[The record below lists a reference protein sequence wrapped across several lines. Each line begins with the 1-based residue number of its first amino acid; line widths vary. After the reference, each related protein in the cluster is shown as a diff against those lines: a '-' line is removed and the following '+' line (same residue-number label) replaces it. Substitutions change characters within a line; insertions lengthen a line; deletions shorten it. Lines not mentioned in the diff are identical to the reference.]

1 MGKQPKKPVSSG
13 AKPTTVKNLN
23 HPQSPLNFRL
33 WGAIISFAT
42 AFILY
47 ANTFNHGWV
56 LDDYGV
62 LADNW
67 VIKSG
72 MKGIPTILTT
82 TYRYGINHLTD
93 NLYRPLSQIM
103 FAIEW
108 EISPENP
115 GFHHIINVLFYAL
128 SCGLL
133 FIFLFR
139 LLKNFHPFI
148 PLAIT
153 LLYTVHPI
161 HTEVV
166 ANIKSRDEIMS
177 FFFILI
183 TGLLLIDYFEK
194 NSIRKF
200 LASGITFG
208 LSMFSKEGGITMV
221 VLFPFMGW
229 YFFQSDWKK
238 MGATFVV
245 LLIPSLIYIAIRQ
258 KIINEYSTS
267 NVISVVDNILVE
279 AKGPGARIATA
290 IMLLGKY
297 LLLLFIPYQ
306 LVCDYSYNQIPL
318 VGLGNPYFLLSF
330 AVHGFLA
337 FIAIREFK
345 KRSLLSF
352 GIIFYFVTMSLYSNL
367 VITIGTSFGERLLF
381 QPSLGFCIAAIAA
394 LERIFKI
401 HGSSIQSF
409 MQWIAPNKAFT
420 TILLVVLLLFSAKTV
435 VRAAEWKSQL
445 ILFGADVK
453 RSPNSAHMRLY
464 WGLALRDEA
473 LRLKDEEN
481 NMVEYE
487 KWMRKA
493 LKEFEKGIEIY
504 SEYAECMDQAGL
516 AHYRLGNKEKAQYFY
531 EETLKRIPN
540 RATTMSNLGTIYFEK
555 GDYNKALELYEKAVK
570 EDPRYADGWF
580 NLGSTYGM
588 LMQYDKAIEAYEKC
602 IAIDDVYAKA
612 YYYMAMTYEF
622 MNQPEKAKTYY
633 DRAALLDPKLKKK

>member
-1 MGKQPKKPVSSG
+1 MAKQQKKPISTAS
-13 AKPTTVKNLN
+13 KPTVKNQP
-23 HPQSPLNFRL
+23 HQSSFNFKL
-33 WGAIISFAT
+33 WGAVISFAT

-47 ANTFNHGWV
+47 ANTFHHGWV

-62 LADNW
+62 LKDNR

-72 MKGIPTILTT
+72 IQGIPIILTT

-108 EISPENP
+108 EILPDNP

-128 SCGLL
+128 CCGLL
-133 FIFLFR
+133 FIFLMR
-139 LLKNFHPFI
+139 LLKNVHPFI

-177 FFFILI
+177 FFFVII
-183 TGLLLIDYFEK
+183 TGLLLIDYFDK
-194 NSIRKF
+194 NSVAKL
-200 LASGITFG
+200 LAAGITFG
-208 LSMFSKEGGITMV
+208 LSMFSKEGGITLV
-221 VLFPFMGW
+221 VIFPLMGW
-229 YFFQSDWKK
+229 YFFQADWKK
-238 MGATFVV
+238 MVATLVV
-245 LLIPSLIYIAIRQ
+245 LLIPSIIYIVIRQ

-279 AKGPGARIATA
+279 AKDPGTRIATA

-297 LLLLFIPYQ
+297 LLLLLVPYQ

-318 VGLGNPYFLLSF
+318 VGLSNPYFLLSLV
-330 AVHGFLA
+330 VHGFLV

-345 KRSLLSF
+345 TRSLLSF
-352 GIIFYFVTMSLYSNL
+352 GIIFYLITMSLYSNL

-381 QPSLGFCIAAIAA
+381 QPSLGFSIAAIAA
-394 LERIFKI
+394 LNRMFKI
-401 HGSSIQSF
+401 KAQSIHGFI
-409 MQWIAPNKAFT
+409 QWIAPNRAFT
-420 TILLVVLLLFSAKTV
+420 ATLVVVLILLSAKTV

-473 LRLKDEEN
+473 LRIKDEEDN
-481 NMVEYE
+481 KEEYE

-504 SEYAECMDQAGL
+504 PEYAECMDQAGL
-516 AHYRLGNKEKAQYFY
+516 AHYRLGNKEKAQYYY
-531 EETLKRIPN
+531 EETLKRLPN
-540 RATTMSNLGTIYFEK
+540 RATTMSNLGTIYFEN
-555 GDYNKALELYEKAVK
+555 GNYTKALELYEKAVN
-570 EDPRYADGWF
+570 EDTQYADGWF

-588 LMQYDKAIEAYEKC
+588 LKEYEKAIEAYETC
-602 IAIDDVYAKA
+602 IAIDDTYAKA
-612 YYYMAMTYEF
+612 YYFMAITYDF
-622 MNQPEKAKTYY
+622 MNQPEKAKPYY
-633 DRAALLDPKLKKK
+633 ERAAVLDSKLQKK

>member
-1 MGKQPKKPVSSG
+1 MGKQPQKAISSTQKKVTKKVQQTQG
-13 AKPTTVKNLN
+13 EMNI
-23 HPQSPLNFRL
+23 RL
-33 WGAIISFAT
+33 WGAVLSFAT

-67 VIKSG
+67 VVKSG
-72 MKGIPTILTT
+72 TDGISTILTT

-133 FIFLFR
+133 FVFLFR
-139 LLKNFHPFI
+139 LLKNVHPFI
-148 PLAIT
+148 PLAIA
-153 LLYTVHPI
+153 LLYAVHPV

-177 FFFILI
+177 FFFVII
-183 TGLLLIDYFEK
+183 TGLLLLDYFEK
-194 NSIRKF
+194 NTFTKL
-200 LASGITFG
+200 LAAGVAFG

-221 VLFPFMGW
+221 VLFPLMGW
-229 YFFQSDWKK
+229 YFYQADWKK
-238 MGATFVV
+238 MGAT
-245 LLIPSLIYIAIRQ
+245 LAALIIPSLIYISIRQ
-258 KIINEYSTS
+258 KIISEYSTS
-267 NVISVVDNILVE
+267 DVISVVDNLLVE
-279 AKGPGARIATA
+279 AKDPGTRLASA
-290 IMLLGKY
+290 IMLMGKY
-297 LLLLFIPYQ
+297 LLLLFVPYQ

-318 VGLGNPYFLLSF
+318 VGLGSPYFLLSLL
-330 AVHGFLA
+330 AHGFLA

-345 KRSLLSF
+345 SRSLLSF

-381 QPSLGFCIAAIAA
+381 QPSLGFCIAAIAG
-394 LERIFKI
+394 LDRIFKLKNHQI
-401 HGSSIQSF
+401 NSF
-409 MQWIAPNKAFT
+409 MQWVMPRKSFT
-420 TILLVVLLLFSAKTV
+420 VILAVILLLMSVKTV
-435 VRAAEWKSQL
+435 VRAAEWESQL
-445 ILFGADVK
+445 KLFGADVQ

-473 LRLKDEEN
+473 LRFKEEDN
-481 NMVEYE
+481 NLPEYE

-504 SEYAECMDQAGL
+504 PEYAECMDQAGL
-516 AHYRLGNKEKAQYFY
+516 AHYRLGNKEKAQYYY
-531 EETLKRIPN
+531 EETIKRIPD
-540 RATTMSNLGTIYFEK
+540 RPVTLSNLGTLYFEK
-555 GDYNKALELYEKAVK
+555 GDYPKALELYEKSVSLD
-570 EDPRYADGWF
+570 ERYADGWF

-588 LMQYDKAIEAYEKC
+588 MMQYEKAIAAYEKC
-602 IAIDDVYAKA
+602 IALDDEYAKA

-622 MNQPEKAKTYY
+622 MNQPEKAKPHY
-633 DRAALLDPKLKKK
+633 DRAAFLDPNLKKK